1 MIERKKKLCNNCNTE
16 QFIWK
21 NDKGNRYC
29 KSCWLKSKAP
39 DATPLKKK
47 PINPKSKKMAILDAV
62 YSRLRRKF
70 MESKPMCEAALPG
83 CTGQSTDVHHKKG
96 RGKYHL
102 MVSTWLSVCRHCHT
116 YIEEHPAEAQ
126 ELGFSEKR
134 ID

>member
-1 MIERKKKLCNNCNTE
+1 MIEKKKKLCNNCNTE

-21 NDKGNRYC
+21 NDKGSRYC
-29 KSCWLKSKAP
+29 KNCWYKYKQENK
-39 DATPLKKK
+39 PLKRK
-47 PINPKSKKMAILDAV
+47 PINRKSKTMQIIDLA
-62 YSRLRRKF
+62 YSKLRKKF
-70 MESKPMCEAALPG
+70 MEEKPMCEAALPG